1 MGEELYEV
9 NEQLDSDCAALLL
22 QLRGK
27 LLIISRQRRSA
38 YTRAMSSSTIC
49 HRPSRAAVVA
59 LLLCALA
66 SNATQS
72 KWKYLRTGNAA
83 DSTAQPKSGYA
94 LMGGGAR
101 QDPAFLWLCQLTN
114 GGDFLVLSA
123 RDDDAY
129 LKKVNDEIKVICPLN
144 SVAAISFSD
153 REDSSDPK
161 IIQIIDQAE
170 TIYLAGGDQ
179 SDYVRFWQD
188 TPVQDALNRHIAAG
202 KPIGGL
208 SAGLAVLGEFS
219 FDSMID
225 TIHSPEALANP
236 YGNKVTLARD
246 FLKIPLFVDT
256 ITDTHFAKRDRM
268 GRLLVFM
275 ARFLQDDWAKQI
287 RAIAVDENAALLVE
301 SDGSAQAVGEGHIYF
316 LDAAHK
322 PEQCAYRQPLTFS
335 GIGVR
340 RVAAGK
346 SFDVKKWQGE
356 ADRYSLS
363 VKNGKVEVSGSN
375 HGVY

>member
-1 MGEELYEV
+1 V
-9 NEQLDSDCAALLL
+9 PNHSPF
-22 QLRGK
+22 LRN
-27 LLIISRQRRSA
+27 RASA
-38 YTRAMSSSTIC
+38 YTL
-49 HRPSRAAVVA
+49 AVPFSIIRCRWLGLAFTA
-59 LLLCALA
+59 LLFCALTSPA
-66 SNATQS
+66 QA

-83 DSTAQPKSGYA
+83 DSTAQPKPGYA

-101 QDPAFLWLCQLTN
+101 QDAAFLWLCERAN

-123 RDDDAY
+123 HDDAY
-129 LKKVNDEIKVICPLN
+129 MKKVNDEIKPICPLN
-144 SVAAISFSD
+144 SVATLSFSD

-161 IIQIIDQAE
+161 LLQLIAQAE
-170 TIYLAGGDQ
+170 SIYLAGGDQ

-188 TPVQDALNRHIAAG
+188 TPVQDALNRHIGAG
-202 KPIGGL
+202 KPMGGL

-236 YGNKVTLARD
+236 YGNKVTLARA
-246 FLKIPLFVDT
+246 FLKIPLFTDI

-275 ARFLQDDWAKQI
+275 ARILQDDWAEQV
-287 RAIAVDENAALLVE
+287 RAIAVDENTALLVE
-301 SDGSAQAVGEGHIYF
+301 TDGSARAVGEGHIYF
-316 LDAAHK
+316 LETAHK
-322 PEQCAYRQPLTFS
+322 PEQCAYRKPLTFS
-335 GIGVR
+335 GIRVQ

-363 VKNGKVEVSGSN
+363 VKNGKIEVTGSD
-375 HGVY
+375 HGIY